1 MKTRPGTDCG
11 SDHEPFIAK
20 IRLKF
25 KKVGKT
31 TMSFM
36 HDLSQILYDYTVHVQ
51 LFCDPVDCSMPSFPV
66 LYHLLE
72 LAQTHV
78 HSVSDV
84 IQPSHSLLSTSPSAF
99 NLSQY

>member
-1 MKTRPGTDCG
+1 
-11 SDHEPFIAK
+11 
-20 IRLKF
+20 
-25 KKVGKT
+25 
-31 TMSFM
+31 MSFM

-78 HSVSDV
+78 HSVGDV